1 MLEIANVGIPVV
13 VIILAAIW
21 NRAYDGKME
30 DRLTARMDGLTLR
43 MDSGFQRVENRLLVV
58 EGELRSLHSMAGES
72 KGKIEMLEKQAAR
85 Q

>member
-1 MLEIANVGIPVV
+1 MLEFANVGIPVV

-30 DRLTARMDGLTLR
+30 DRLTAR

-85 Q
+85 K